1 MASRSPELST
11 PDLIVR
17 YSDGWWRV
25 VADGVASGRFPYRV
39 DAEEAAIRLAAARP
53 DTVVA
58 VEHLGG
64 EVHALRCA

>member
-1 MASRSPELST
+1 MASRTPDLPP

-25 VADGVASGRFPYRV
+25 VAGGVASGKFPYRV
-39 DAEEAAIRLAAARP
+39 DAEEAAIRLAAERDEA
-53 DTVVA
+53 VVA

-64 EVHALRCA
+64 EVQALRCA